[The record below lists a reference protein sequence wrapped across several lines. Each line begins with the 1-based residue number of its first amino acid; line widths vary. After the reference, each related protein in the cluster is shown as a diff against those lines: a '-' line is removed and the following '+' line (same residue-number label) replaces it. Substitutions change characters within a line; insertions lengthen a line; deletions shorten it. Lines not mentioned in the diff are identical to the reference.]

1 MKVQTL
7 SAPAAAMVGQIA
19 GDGQPQLAGVVI
31 ACANSRKPG
40 GCGNTEEC
48 LGCIFRNTATATFA
62 DGIARH
68 AVSTAHTLLMK
79 GGKQDVVIT
88 FSVERANEGVLI
100 YIEDIRPRAAAADA
114 IPSIKKAS

>member
-1 MKVQTL
+1 
-7 SAPAAAMVGQIA
+7 MVGQIA

>member
-1 MKVQTL
+1 
-7 SAPAAAMVGQIA
+7 
-19 GDGQPQLAGVVI
+19 
-31 ACANSRKPG
+31 
-40 GCGNTEEC
+40 
-48 LGCIFRNTATATFA
+48 
-62 DGIARH
+62 
-68 AVSTAHTLLMK
+68 MK